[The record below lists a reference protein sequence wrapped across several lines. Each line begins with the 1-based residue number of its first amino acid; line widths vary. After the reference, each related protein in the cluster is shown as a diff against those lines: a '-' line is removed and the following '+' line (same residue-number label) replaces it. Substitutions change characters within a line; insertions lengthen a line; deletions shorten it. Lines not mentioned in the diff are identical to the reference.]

1 MIFLA
6 GLLTGKSTILG
17 RHEILF
23 PQTVS
28 LVNTLRLNSV
38 RLNSVR
44 LNSVRLNS
52 VRLNSVRLSP
62 DFVFHPIHFHGPILG
77 HRRVIDLSKIQ
88 DSK

>member
-52 VRLNSVRLSP
+52 VRLSP